1 MIEFRIDLI
10 SKKYFVR
17 WAEDDGFEQLYLII
31 TPAKPVKM
39 IRGGKLELDLDTSK
53 YTVKIHIYKRMSQNY
68 IALPSSMPSAT
79 YTFGLYE
86 NPDASGNPL
95 KEQVGYLGLKDKM
108 YVGRQDDEGD
118 MVCMSMTCKYQI
130 PHDLF
135 WLAASDSPADIK
147 FYLPPMKKRQE
158 QFQTSCRMLVDA
170 YERMEFCLDDKISDF
185 IEISDS

>member
-1 MIEFRIDLI
+1 MIDFRIDLI

-17 WAEDDGFEQLYLII
+17 WTEDERYEQLHLII
-31 TPAKPVKM
+31 TPAKPVKK
-39 IRGGKLELDLDTSK
+39 ITGGKLELDLDTSE
-53 YTVKIHIYKRMSQNY
+53 YTVKTPIYKRMSQNY
-68 IALPSSMPSAT
+68 IAFPSSMPSAT
-79 YTFGLYE
+79 YTFGLYD
-86 NPDASGNPL
+86 NPDASGNPIM
-95 KEQVGYLGLKDKM
+95 EQVGYLGLKDKM

-118 MVCMSMTCKYQI
+118 MVCMSVTCKYQI